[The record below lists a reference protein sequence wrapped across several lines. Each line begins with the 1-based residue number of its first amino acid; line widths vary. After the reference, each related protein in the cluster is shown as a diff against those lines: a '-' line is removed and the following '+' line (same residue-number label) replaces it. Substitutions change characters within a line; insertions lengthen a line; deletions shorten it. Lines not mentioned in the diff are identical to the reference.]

1 MRFHST
7 FRAVISSVSFATIFA
22 AAPQVYAGAKDVPA
36 KTAPPKPA
44 PVTAAD
50 QGSSAAEMKITAT
63 IRKALMANQ
72 SLSFAAQNATVI
84 TIGSTVTLRGSVATA
99 AEKTWIEA
107 MAKKTAGVTAVDCLL
122 EVSK

>member
-7 FRAVISSVSFATIFA
+7 FRAVFSSAAFATIIA

-36 KTAPPKPA
+36 KTAPAKP

-50 QGSSAAEMKITAT
+50 QGSSASEMKITAT

-84 TIGSTVTLRGSVATA
+84 TVGSTVTLRGSVATL
-99 AEKTWIEA
+99 AEKTWIES
-107 MAKKTAGVTAVDCLL
+107 MAKKTAGVMAVDCLL
-122 EVSK
+122 EVTK